1 MRIVTI
7 VLAVLVLGMAGSSFY
22 YWNADQKAG
31 KEISQLNQNMDKL
44 STKVEDFETRKAE
57 QVEQIRLTHD
67 SLVQSLRKEIEQ
79 GQIKIKQVESKLS
92 VTLIDKILFASG
104 KAEITPEGQD
114 ILTRVGKM
122 LKNTSGKII
131 RVEGHTDNVRIH
143 PRLKK
148 KYASNWELSSA
159 RATVVVKHL
168 QDKAK
173 IPGKRLQAIGMSQ
186 YDPVESNATRK
197 GRSMN
202 RRVEITVLP
211 DL

>member
-1 MRIVTI
+1 
-7 VLAVLVLGMAGSSFY
+7 
-22 YWNADQKAG
+22 
-31 KEISQLNQNMDKL
+31 MDKL

-202 RRVEITVLP
+202 RTGGNYCITGPLGFRFGDPPTLRIRYCDKFEEVP
-211 DL
+211 AIFQQEKYDRGPWSI